1 MALAVLLSILIFSY
15 SVPTRQR
22 SRGFPA
28 LWKNASS
35 SSFFSMTDM
44 VANILLIRRM
54 DHSLFSDNRRNQV
67 LGGYVKGRIQYLC
80 AFGRQRPTE
89 DMRHLFGVPL
99 FDGDVL
105 SRRAIKIDR

>member
-1 MALAVLLSILIFSY
+1 MALAVLRSMPTFSY

-44 VANILLIRRM
+44 APNILLVGWIDDALLRN
-54 DHSLFSDNRRNQV
+54 NRRNQFV
-67 LGGYVKGRIQYLC
+67 RGHVERRVEDPDPPGRE
-80 AFGRQRPTE
+80 RPAE
-89 DMRHLFGVPL
+89 NVRYFSRISL
-99 FDGDVL
+99 FDRNL
-105 SRRAIKIDR
+105 LTRRTV